1 MSDVQTI
8 ERLSDLERALD
19 HPEEQVRLQVAKLI
33 ANNPEHARAL
43 RSGSRDV
50 VDALCERVSRETR
63 SAFRIAML
71 TALSALGSDPRTVA
85 TMTHEAQTAHGTF
98 EHMLSLYY
106 LAEHDAENAR
116 PFARRL
122 LFSDHRDQVR
132 IAATLLSDASDIT
145 PQERVRMLCV
155 IPTQATHDWSPAHVQ
170 ALVRELSGAF
180 QAGAQEIVLEHHPE
194 LAEKLLPHWESLEV
208 STQIWLT
215 RHAVLF
221 PNAVAAG
228 NIIRHALK
236 APVAELRLSALRHL
250 VAHGMDLF
258 GIGPADLRPLM
269 TIDDEHA
276 ALVTRLASDFDELVN
291 VASQSGAS
299 INLRCAAIATLA
311 RQHANAVE
319 PQLLRA
325 LLDDPSWKV
334 RSAASDVLAHRS
346 DLGSWVETQ
355 WDTLSERAQLALARA
370 ALEQQSAEV
379 LEMKFAEVAF
389 A

>member
-1 MSDVQTI
+1 
-8 ERLSDLERALD
+8 
-19 HPEEQVRLQVAKLI
+19 
-33 ANNPEHARAL
+33 
-43 RSGSRDV
+43 
-50 VDALCERVSRETR
+50 
-63 SAFRIAML
+63 
-71 TALSALGSDPRTVA
+71 
-85 TMTHEAQTAHGTF
+85 
-98 EHMLSLYY
+98 
-106 LAEHDAENAR
+106 
-116 PFARRL
+116 
-122 LFSDHRDQVR
+122 
-132 IAATLLSDASDIT
+132 
-145 PQERVRMLCV
+145 
-155 IPTQATHDWSPAHVQ
+155 
-170 ALVRELSGAF
+170 
-180 QAGAQEIVLEHHPE
+180 
-194 LAEKLLPHWESLEV
+194 
-208 STQIWLT
+208 
-215 RHAVLF
+215 
-221 PNAVAAG
+221 
-228 NIIRHALK
+228 
-236 APVAELRLSALRHL
+236 
-250 VAHGMDLF
+250 MDLF